1 MYSKRLVK
9 NNGKII
15 MNHWTKEKLQ
25 AEILAM
31 QDLKYQ
37 KFHSSLLPG
46 VENVIGVRMPLLRKL
61 AKQVLKGD
69 WQNYLQSALQETS
82 NYYEEDIIQALI
94 IGTSK
99 ISCQEQHAYIKAF
112 VPKINNWAVCDL
124 FCSTLKEA
132 QRYKQEYWEMLM
144 PYFNSCNA
152 YDLRFAS
159 VMLLN
164 YFTDDEY
171 AEEALKLL
179 EAIKH
184 EDYYVKMGVAWAIS
198 IFYIKQ
204 PQLTLPMLQQNN
216 LDTFTHNKAI
226 QKIRESFRVSKEDK
240 EMLNKFKR

>member
-1 MYSKRLVK
+1 MIDMEL
-9 NNGKII
+9 
-15 MNHWTKEKLQ
+15 WTKESLQ
-25 AEILAM
+25 AELFAL
-31 QDLKYQ
+31 QDLQYQ

-46 VENVIGVRMPLLRKL
+46 VENIIGVRMPLLRKL
-61 AKQVLKGD
+61 AKEILRGD
-69 WQNYLQSALQETS
+69 WRSYLDSSVAVPNT
-82 NYYEEDIIQALI
+82 YYEDNILQALL

-99 ISCQEQHAYIKAF
+99 ISLQERHTYIKAF

-124 FCSTLKEA
+124 FCSTLKEV
-132 QRYKQEYWEMLM
+132 QRYPQEYWQMLM
-144 PYFNSCNA
+144 PYFNSTNA

-164 YFTDDEY
+164 HFTSDEF

-204 PQLTLPMLQQNN
+204 PKLTLSLLKQNN
-216 LDTFTHNKAI
+216 LDNFTHNKAI
-226 QKIRESFRVSKEDK
+226 QKIRESFRVSNEEK
-240 EMLNKFKR
+240 EMLNRFKR

>member
-1 MYSKRLVK
+1 MDC
-9 NNGKII
+9 
-15 MNHWTKEKLQ
+15 WTKEKLQ
-25 AEILAM
+25 AELKAL

-46 VENVIGVRMPLLRKL
+46 VENIIGVRMPLLRKL
-61 AKQVLKGD
+61 AKEVLRGD
-69 WQNYLQSALQETS
+69 WRSYLDSSVSEPNT
-82 NYYEEDIIQALI
+82 YYEEDIIQALL

-99 ISCQEQHAYIKAF
+99 LSWQERHAYIKEF

-124 FCSTLKEA
+124 FCGTLKEA
-132 QRYKQEYWEMLM
+132 QRYPQEYWQMLM
-144 PYFNSCNA
+144 PYFNSSNA

-164 YFTDDEY
+164 HFTGDEF
-171 AEEALKLL
+171 AEEALNLL
-179 EAIKH
+179 KAIKH

-204 PQLTLPMLQQNN
+204 PQLTLSLLQENN
-216 LDTFTHNKAI
+216 LDDFTHNKTI

-240 EMLNKFKR
+240 EMLNKLRRK

>member
-1 MYSKRLVK
+1 MSK
-9 NNGKII
+9 
-15 MNHWTKEKLQ
+15 MDCWTKEKLQ
-25 AEILAM
+25 AELKAL

-46 VENVIGVRMPLLRKL
+46 VQNIIGVRMPLLRKL
-61 AKQVLKGD
+61 AKEVLRGD
-69 WQNYLQSALQETS
+69 WRSYLDSSVAEPNT
-82 NYYEEDIIQALI
+82 YYEEDIIQALL

-99 ISCQEQHAYIKAF
+99 LSWQERHAYIKEF

-132 QRYKQEYWEMLM
+132 QYYQEEYWQLIV
-144 PYFNSCNA
+144 PYFNSSNS

-164 YFTDDEY
+164 HFTGDEFV
-171 AEEALKLL
+171 EEALNLL

-184 EDYYVKMGVAWAIS
+184 EDYYVKMGIAWAIS

-204 PQLTLPMLQQNN
+204 PQLTLKLIKQNN
-216 LDTFTHNKAI
+216 LDDFTHNKAI
-226 QKIRESFRVSKEDK
+226 QKIRESFRVSNEDK
-240 EMLNKFKR
+240 EMLNRFKR

>member
-1 MYSKRLVK
+1 
-9 NNGKII
+9 
-15 MNHWTKEKLQ
+15 MNKMDCWTKEKLQ
-25 AEILAM
+25 AELKVL

-37 KFHSSLLPG
+37 KFHSSLLPS

-61 AKQVLKGD
+61 AKEILKGD
-69 WQNYLQSALQETS
+69 WQNYLQAVLPEKST
-82 NYYEEDIIQALI
+82 YYEENIIQALL

-99 ISCQEQHAYIKAF
+99 LSWQERHAYIKEF

-132 QRYKQEYWEMLM
+132 QYYQEEYWQLIV
-144 PYFNSCNA
+144 PYFNSSNT

-164 YFTDDEY
+164 HFTGDEFV
-171 AEEALKLL
+171 EEALNLL

-184 EDYYVKMGVAWAIS
+184 EDYYVKMGIAWAIS

-204 PQLTLPMLQQNN
+204 PQLTLKLIKQNN
-216 LDTFTHNKAI
+216 LDDFTHNKAI
-226 QKIRESFRVSKEDK
+226 QKIRESFRVSNEDK
-240 EMLNKFKR
+240 EMLNVFKRK

>member
-1 MYSKRLVK
+1 MSK
-9 NNGKII
+9 
-15 MNHWTKEKLQ
+15 MDCWTKEKLQ
-25 AEILAM
+25 VELKAL
-31 QDLKYQ
+31 QDLQYQ

-46 VENVIGVRMPLLRKL
+46 VENIIGVRMPLLRKL
-61 AKQVLKGD
+61 AKEMLRRN
-69 WQNYLQSALQETS
+69 WRSYLDVEISKPNT
-82 NYYEEDIIQALI
+82 YYEEDIIQALL

-99 ISCQEQHAYIKAF
+99 LSLPERHAYIKAF
-112 VPKINNWAVCDL
+112 VPEINNWAVCDL

-132 QRYKQEYWEMLM
+132 QYYQEEYWQLIV
-144 PYFNSCNA
+144 PYFNSSNA

-240 EMLNKFKR
+240 EMLNKFER

>member
-1 MYSKRLVK
+1 MDC
-9 NNGKII
+9 
-15 MNHWTKEKLQ
+15 WTKEKLQ
-25 AEILAM
+25 AELKAL

-46 VENVIGVRMPLLRKL
+46 VENIIGVRMPLLRKL
-61 AKQVLKGD
+61 AKEVLRGD
-69 WQNYLQSALQETS
+69 WRSYLDSSVAEPNT
-82 NYYEEDIIQALI
+82 YYEEDIIQALL

-99 ISCQEQHAYIKAF
+99 LSWQERHAYIKEF

-132 QRYKQEYWEMLM
+132 QYYQEEYWQLIV
-144 PYFNSCNA
+144 PYFNSSYA

-164 YFTDDEY
+164 HFTGDEFV
-171 AEEALKLL
+171 EEALNLL

-204 PQLTLPMLQQNN
+204 PQLTLKLLKQNN
-216 LDTFTHNKAI
+216 LDDFTHNKAI

-240 EMLNKFKR
+240 EMLNGLKRK

>member
-1 MYSKRLVK
+1 MSK
-9 NNGKII
+9 
-15 MNHWTKEKLQ
+15 MDCWTKEKLQ
-25 AEILAM
+25 AELKAL

-46 VENVIGVRMPLLRKL
+46 VQNIIGVRMPLLRKL
-61 AKQVLKGD
+61 AKEMLRGD
-69 WQNYLQSALQETS
+69 WQAYLNAEITKP
-82 NYYEEDIIQALI
+82 NTYYEEDIIQALL

-99 ISCQEQHAYIKAF
+99 LSLPERHAYIKAF

-132 QRYKQEYWEMLM
+132 QYYQEEYWQLIV
-144 PYFNSCNA
+144 PYFNSSNS

-164 YFTDDEY
+164 HFTDDEFV
-171 AEEALKLL
+171 EEALNLL

-204 PQLTLPMLQQNN
+204 PQLTLNLIKQNN
-216 LDTFTHNKAI
+216 LDDFTHNKVI
-226 QKIRESFRVSKEDK
+226 QKIRESFRVSNEDK
-240 EMLNKFKR
+240 EMLNRFKR

>member
-1 MYSKRLVK
+1 ME
-9 NNGKII
+9 I
-15 MNHWTKEKLQ
+15 WTKESLQ
-25 AEILAM
+25 AELFAL
-31 QDLKYQ
+31 QDLQYQ

-46 VENVIGVRMPLLRKL
+46 VENIIGVRMPLLRKL
-61 AKQVLKGD
+61 AKEILRGD
-69 WQNYLQSALQETS
+69 WRSYLDSSVAEPNT
-82 NYYEEDIIQALI
+82 YYEDNILQALL

-99 ISCQEQHAYIKAF
+99 ISLQERHTYIKAF

-124 FCSTLKEA
+124 FCSTLKEV
-132 QRYKQEYWEMLM
+132 QRYPQEYWQMLM
-144 PYFNSCNA
+144 PYFNSTNA

-164 YFTDDEY
+164 HFTSDEF

-204 PQLTLPMLQQNN
+204 PKLTLSLLKQNN
-216 LDTFTHNKAI
+216 LDNFTHNKAI
-226 QKIRESFRVSKEDK
+226 QKIRESFRVSNEEK
-240 EMLNKFKR
+240 EMLNRFKR

>member
-1 MYSKRLVK
+1 MSK
-9 NNGKII
+9 
-15 MNHWTKEKLQ
+15 MDCWTKEKLQ
-25 AEILAM
+25 AELKAL

-46 VENVIGVRMPLLRKL
+46 VQNIIGVRMPLLRKL
-61 AKQVLKGD
+61 AKEVLRGD
-69 WQNYLQSALQETS
+69 WRSYLDSSVAEPNT
-82 NYYEEDIIQALI
+82 YYEEDIIQALL

-99 ISCQEQHAYIKAF
+99 LSWQERHAYIKAF

-132 QRYKQEYWEMLM
+132 QYYQKEYWQLIV
-144 PYFNSCNA
+144 PYFNSSNA

-164 YFTDDEY
+164 HFTGDEF
-171 AEEALKLL
+171 AEEALNLL
-179 EAIKH
+179 KAIKH

-204 PQLTLPMLQQNN
+204 PQLTLKLIKQNN
-216 LDTFTHNKAI
+216 LDDFTHNKAI
-226 QKIRESFRVSKEDK
+226 QKIRESFRVSNEDK
-240 EMLNKFKR
+240 EMLNRFKR

>member
-1 MYSKRLVK
+1 MSK
-9 NNGKII
+9 
-15 MNHWTKEKLQ
+15 MDCWTKEKLQ
-25 AEILAM
+25 AELKAL

-46 VENVIGVRMPLLRKL
+46 VQNIIGVRMPLLRKL
-61 AKQVLKGD
+61 AKEVLRGD
-69 WQNYLQSALQETS
+69 WRSYLDSSVAEPNT
-82 NYYEEDIIQALI
+82 YYEEDIIQALL

-99 ISCQEQHAYIKAF
+99 LSLQERHDYIKEF

-124 FCSTLKEA
+124 FCGTLKEA
-132 QRYKQEYWEMLM
+132 QWYPQEYWQMLM
-144 PYFNSCNA
+144 PYFNSSNA

-164 YFTDDEY
+164 HFTGDEF

-179 EAIKH
+179 DAIKH

-204 PQLTLPMLQQNN
+204 PQLTLKLIKQNN
-216 LDTFTHNKAI
+216 LDDFTHNKVI
-226 QKIRESFRVSKEDK
+226 QKIRESFRVSNEDK
-240 EMLNKFKR
+240 EMLNGF

>member
-1 MYSKRLVK
+1 MSK
-9 NNGKII
+9 
-15 MNHWTKEKLQ
+15 MDCWTKEKLQ
-25 AEILAM
+25 AELKAL

-46 VENVIGVRMPLLRKL
+46 VQNIIGVRMPLLRKL
-61 AKQVLKGD
+61 AKEVLRGD
-69 WQNYLQSALQETS
+69 WRSYLDSSVAEPNT
-82 NYYEEDIIQALI
+82 YYEEDIIQALL

-99 ISCQEQHAYIKAF
+99 LSWQERQAYIKAF

-132 QRYKQEYWEMLM
+132 QYYQEEYWQLIV
-144 PYFNSCNA
+144 PYFNSSNA

-164 YFTDDEY
+164 HFTGDEFV
-171 AEEALKLL
+171 EEALNLL

-204 PQLTLPMLQQNN
+204 PQLTLKLIKQNN
-216 LDTFTHNKAI
+216 LDDFTHNKAI
-226 QKIRESFRVSKEDK
+226 QKIRESFRVSNEDK
-240 EMLNKFKR
+240 EMLNRFKR

>member
-1 MYSKRLVK
+1 MEL
-9 NNGKII
+9 
-15 MNHWTKEKLQ
+15 WTKESLQ
-25 AEILAM
+25 AELFAL
-31 QDLKYQ
+31 QDLQYQ

-46 VENVIGVRMPLLRKL
+46 VENIIGVRMPLLRKL
-61 AKQVLKGD
+61 AKEILRGD
-69 WQNYLQSALQETS
+69 WRSYLDSSVAEPNT
-82 NYYEEDIIQALI
+82 YYEDNILQALL

-99 ISCQEQHAYIKAF
+99 ISLQERHTYIKAF

-124 FCSTLKEA
+124 FCSTLKEV
-132 QRYKQEYWEMLM
+132 QRYPQEYWQMLM
-144 PYFNSCNA
+144 PYFNSTNA

-164 YFTDDEY
+164 HFTSDEF

-204 PQLTLPMLQQNN
+204 PKLTLSLLKQNN
-216 LDTFTHNKAI
+216 LDNFTHNKAI
-226 QKIRESFRVSKEDK
+226 QKIRESFRVSNEEK
-240 EMLNKFKR
+240 EMLNRFKR

>member
-1 MYSKRLVK
+1 M
-9 NNGKII
+9 ID
-15 MNHWTKEKLQ
+15 MDCWTKETLQAKLQ
-25 AEILAM
+25 AL
-31 QDLKYQ
+31 QDLQYQ

-46 VENVIGVRMPLLRKL
+46 VENIIGVRMPLLRKL
-61 AKQVLKGD
+61 AKEVSKGD
-69 WQNYLQSALQETS
+69 WRKYLDDELSKPNT
-82 NYYEEDIIQALI
+82 YYEEDIIQALL

-99 ISCQEQHAYIKAF
+99 ISLEKRYAYIKEF

-124 FCSTLKEA
+124 FCSTLKES
-132 QRYKQEYWEMLM
+132 QYYQKEYWQLIV
-144 PYFNSCNA
+144 PYFKSSNA

-164 YFTDDEY
+164 HFTSDEF

-204 PQLTLPMLQQNN
+204 PQLTLKLIKQNN
-216 LDTFTHNKAI
+216 LDDFTHNKAI
-226 QKIRESFRVSKEDK
+226 QKIRESFRVSNEDK
-240 EMLNKFKR
+240 EMMNRFKR